1 MRIPQLGNVML
12 VPDLQELSCPS
23 CELSCLA
30 RLRVQAGC
38 SLTAASH
45 AAYADEHYIASHW
58 IEQHS
63 WLHSGL
69 SLPCWLCTDD
79 WWLINVLDMQSGRCQ
94 GWRAYRSTT

>member
-1 MRIPQLGNVML
+1 ML

-63 WLHSGL
+63 WLQALGSRFPAGYAQM
-69 SLPCWLCTDD
+69 T
-79 WWLINVLDMQSGRCQ
+79 G
-94 GWRAYRSTT
+94 G